1 MFKKCTNCGYIWKNR
16 EDFLADPD
24 IEIIGYQ
31 ALFEEIKDGLFLFN
45 HMCETTLATN
55 VIDFNDLYKGPVF
68 DMSLADTDECSKE
81 CYDINNLDACGA
93 RKLNTKVLSLPK
105 IFSHYLKIKE
115 RQKCVR
121 IKFRLLANIFTFEVQ
136 ILS

>member
-93 RKLNTKVLSLPK
+93 ECKYAYVRDIIQIIKNWPK
-105 IFSHYLKIKE
+105 IKHKSPEF
-115 RQKCVR
+115 
-121 IKFRLLANIFTFEVQ
+121 A
-136 ILS
+136 

>member
-1 MFKKCTNCGYIWKNR
+1 MFKKCTNCGYIWENR

-31 ALFEEIKDGLFLFN
+31 ALFKEIKDGLFLFN

-68 DMSLADTDECSKE
+68 DMSLAD
-81 CYDINNLDACGA
+81 LDACGA
-93 RKLNTKVLSLPK
+93 ECKYAYVRDIIQIIKNWPK
-105 IFSHYLKIKE
+105 IKHKSPEF
-115 RQKCVR
+115 
-121 IKFRLLANIFTFEVQ
+121 A
-136 ILS
+136 